1 MKINVIKVGGAVLKS
16 QKGFESL
23 LNILSSHTQRPLLI
37 VISAFSKATRDLERA
52 ARTAEAG
59 NEKEACKILDSIIK
73 EHSDYASVILK
84 DKITLESLDMLF
96 NSSKQRLY
104 DLVRGLSITGEL
116 TARTLDAMLSFGE
129 FFALHTVNHYLQEQ
143 GFDILC
149 VDSTSII
156 VSDDNYGNAKPLLKE
171 TTKQVKEKLLSRIKD
186 DTIVLTQGFVAKN
199 RAGEVTTMGIESSNL
214 TAVLYAEILNAE
226 NIIFWTDVPGI
237 RSADP
242 KIVKNTLS
250 VQSMSYSDAY
260 TSASNGLKLIYP
272 QMLEYVA
279 SKKINLCYKS
289 AFQPDSDETWIMT
302 ETDKSKVPIVIS
314 QEGLLL
320 SEIQLINSNE
330 KDELLAFIE
339 KLSKESNDI
348 ILVTAFSDSIRL
360 VLRKGGV
367 AEKTLKRKIN
377 NFSSNTCSLITVVN
391 AGNFRHRFVNNKI
404 LEKHIE
410 DILNFECNPQIIRL
424 LVRPEITEEIVVD
437 IHNFIMSC

>member
-1 MKINVIKVGGAVLKS
+1 MKINVIKIGGAVLKS
-16 QKGFESL
+16 KKGFEAML
-23 LNILSSHTQRPLLI
+23 DILSSHTQRPLLI
-37 VISAFSKATRDLERA
+37 VISAFSKATRDLETA
-52 ARTAEAG
+52 ARTAESG
-59 NEKEACKILDSIIK
+59 NEKGACKILDSIIK
-73 EHSDYASVILK
+73 EHTDYASGILR
-84 DKITLESLDMLF
+84 DKITLESLNMLF
-96 NSSKQRLY
+96 DSSKQRLY
-104 DLVRGLSITGEL
+104 DFARGLSITGEL

-143 GFDILC
+143 GFEVLC

-171 TTKQVKEKLLSRIKD
+171 TTRQVKEKLLPRIKD

-242 KIVKNTLS
+242 KIVKDTKA
-250 VQSMSYSDAY
+250 VQTMSYGDAY
-260 TSASNGLKLIYP
+260 TAASNGLKLIYP
-272 QMLEYVA
+272 QMLEHVA

-289 AFQPDSDETWIMT
+289 AFQPDSDETWIMS
-302 ETDKSKVPIVIS
+302 DNVQSKIPIVIS
-314 QEGLLL
+314 QNKLLL
-320 SEIQLINSNE
+320 SEIQLTNSNE
-330 KDELLAFIE
+330 KDEMVVFAD
-339 KLSKESNDI
+339 KLSKESNDL
-348 ILVTAFSDSIRL
+348 ILLTTFADSIRL
-360 VLRKGGV
+360 VFRQDGI
-367 AEKTLKRKIN
+367 AEKVIKRKLN
-377 NFSSNTCSLITVVN
+377 NYNAIECSLITVLN

-424 LVRPEITEEIVVD
+424 LVKPEITEDIVVD
-437 IHNFIMSC
+437 IHNFILSF